1 MRSKDSM
8 LRLHRFKVEDKRRQ
22 VSEIEFMISDME
34 AKVTEFN
41 QQIELEEKRNGVSDV
56 NHFNYSMTA
65 KSIRVRADNIKKSVD
80 DLVAQLSTAKA
91 DLEEEEAELRKI
103 ELLAQKSGASIKP
116 VPDPEQIGRASCRE
130 RVFRAV

>member
-22 VSEIEFMISDME
+22 VSEIEFMITDME
-34 AKVTEFN
+34 AKVSEFY
-41 QQIELEEKRNGVSDV
+41 QQVELEEKQNGVSDV

-80 DLVAQLSTAKA
+80 DLAIQLSTAKA

-116 VPDPEQIGRASCRE
+116 IADPEPAIPSIGIRI
-130 RVFRAV
+130 

>member
-22 VSEIEFMISDME
+22 VSDIEFMVSDME

-41 QQIELEEKRNGVSDV
+41 LQVEMEEKRNGVSDV

-65 KSIRVRADNIKKSVD
+65 KSIRVRAENIKKSID
-80 DLVAQLSTAKA
+80 DLALQLASAQAEL
-91 DLEEEEAELRKI
+91 DEEEAELRKI
-103 ELLAQKSGASIKP
+103 ELLAQKSGGSIKA
-116 VPDPEQIGRASCRE
+116 VPEPEPAVPSIGVRI
-130 RVFRAV
+130 

>member
-41 QQIELEEKRNGVSDV
+41 QQIELEEKRNDVSDV

-80 DLVAQLSTAKA
+80 DLITQLSTAKA

-103 ELLAQKSGASIKP
+103 ELLAQKSGVSIKP
-116 VPDPEQIGRASCRE
+116 VPDPEPVMPSIGIRI
-130 RVFRAV
+130 

>member
-22 VSEIEFMISDME
+22 VSEIEFMITDME
-34 AKVTEFN
+34 AKVSEFY
-41 QQIELEEKRNGVSDV
+41 QQVELEEKQNGVSDV

-65 KSIRVRADNIKKSVD
+65 KSIRVRADNIKKSID
-80 DLVAQLSTAKA
+80 DLAVQLSTAKA

-116 VPDPEQIGRASCRE
+116 VADPEPAIPSIGIRI
-130 RVFRAV
+130 

>member
-116 VPDPEQIGRASCRE
+116 VPDPEPVMPGIGIRI
-130 RVFRAV
+130 

>member
-22 VSEIEFMISDME
+22 VSDIEYMISDMQ
-34 AKVTEFN
+34 AKITDFN
-41 QQIELEEKRNGVSDV
+41 LQIEMEEKKNGVSDV

-80 DLVAQLSTAKA
+80 DLASQLATAKA

-103 ELLAQKSGASIKP
+103 ELLAQKSGASLKP
-116 VPDPEQIGRASCRE
+116 VPDPEPVPPGIGVRI
-130 RVFRAV
+130 

>member
-22 VSEIEFMISDME
+22 VSEIEFMITDME
-34 AKVTEFN
+34 AKVSEFY
-41 QQIELEEKRNGVSDV
+41 QQVELEEKQNGVSDV

-80 DLVAQLSTAKA
+80 DLAVQLSTAKA

-103 ELLAQKSGASIKP
+103 ELLAQKSGATIKP
-116 VPDPEQIGRASCRE
+116 VADPEPAIPSIGIRI
-130 RVFRAV
+130 